1 MTLCMNSYKLA
12 TSSPKHKIVASW
24 HELALKFHHCLLI
37 LMSFQTWMYCLFFSM
52 QLGIEWMPRLSRF
65 KKDLH
70 KLSLF
75 VIHVRKKTKTLWFG
89 AISEWVIFEW
99 TVTWIKV
106 IVFLK
111 RLIPSHTVY
120 DLLFYKHSIGRQIAS
135 QNKAHRS
142 NCYL

>member
-1 MTLCMNSYKLA
+1 MNSYKLA
-12 TSSPKHKIVASW
+12 TSSPKHKIVVSW
-24 HELALKFHHCLLI
+24 HELALKLCRCLLI
-37 LMSFQTWMYCLFFSM
+37 LMSFWTWMYCLLFYM
-52 QLGIEWMPRLSRF
+52 QLCIEWRLKLSRF

-75 VIHVRKKTKTLWFG
+75 VIHIRKKTFWFG
-89 AISEWVIFEW
+89 AISEWVIFGW

-106 IVFLK
+106 IVFFK
-111 RLIPSHTVY
+111 CLIPSHTVY